1 MRSCKLR
8 LPMFLSINITKH
20 LPKFLFAAFVF
31 SIPSIVNA
39 QYFEAGI
46 NLGITASQIHGDSY
60 GGYHKPGLQAGFC
73 INHSISD
80 DWKLGFE
87 LNYAQRGTRKIPRPD
102 KGDYNALY
110 INLQYI
116 DLPIIVQYKFKKF
129 VFAGGLSAGR
139 LVGQSLRNEN
149 GKTFTEPPLQKMDY
163 NLLAEIE
170 YQPLKNLSIFAR
182 SFNSMLPIRRWG
194 PISLRF
200 NYGWYNIVMVLG
212 VKYQFNGK

>member
-8 LPMFLSINITKH
+8 LPTFPNIRAH
-20 LPKFLFAAFVF
+20 LLKVLCTIIVI
-31 SIPSIVNA
+31 SSHSIVSA

-46 NLGITASQIHGDSY
+46 NAGITASQIHGDSY
-60 GGYHKPGLQAGFC
+60 GGYHKPGIQAGFC
-73 INHSISD
+73 INHSISE

-116 DLPIIVQYKFKKF
+116 DLPIIVQYKLKKF
-129 VFAGGLSAGR
+129 VFAAGLSAGR

-149 GKTFTEPPLQKMDY
+149 GNTFTVPPLQNMDY
-163 NLLAEIE
+163 NLLAEID
-170 YQPLKNLSIFAR
+170 YQPIKNLSIFAR

-212 VKYQFNGK
+212 VKYEFNGK